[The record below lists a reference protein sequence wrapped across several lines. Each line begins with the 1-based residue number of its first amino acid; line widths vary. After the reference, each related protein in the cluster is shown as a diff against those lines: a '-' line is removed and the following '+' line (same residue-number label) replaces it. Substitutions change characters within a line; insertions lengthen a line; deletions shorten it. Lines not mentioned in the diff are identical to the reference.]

1 MSSETVTATAHPN
14 FALIKYW
21 GKQNER
27 LNLPAAG
34 SISVTV
40 NKLVTRTSVQFDQKL
55 KQDVISLNNKKVNRR
70 DSKRIISFLDLVRG
84 MAKDR
89 RFAKVNSLN
98 NFPTA
103 AGLSSSSA
111 GFAALALSASRAIG
125 LDLNPNDL
133 SVLARRGSGSAARS
147 IHGGFVELLVGMC
160 EDGSDAMATPIADT
174 EFWPIDIMIAITA
187 KSPKN
192 ISSRDG
198 MGITARTSPY
208 YPTWIASTQADLS
221 EMREA
226 ILARDI
232 TKVGELSERSCL
244 KMHGAMLSA
253 NPGIIYWNGGT
264 LNVIEAVRD
273 LRRQGHPV
281 YFTIDAGPQVKIIFE
296 QESKPLVA
304 AALKNCSGVVQSIA
318 TRLGPGA
325 QLMEGEA

>member
-1 MSSETVTATAHPN
+1 MTTATAHPN

-21 GKQNER
+21 GKANEI
-27 LNLPAAG
+27 LNLPVVG

-40 NKLVTRTSVQFDQKL
+40 DKLITRTSVKFDRNL
-55 KQDVISLNNKKVNRR
+55 KKDVIKLNNTKVDQRH
-70 DSKRIISFLDLVRG
+70 SKRIISFLDLVRD

-89 RFAKVNSLN
+89 RFAEVNSMN

-147 IHGGFVELLVGMC
+147 IHGGFVELLVGDR
-160 EDGSDAMATPIADT
+160 EDGRDSRATPIGDT
-174 EFWPIDIMIAITA
+174 EFWPICIMIAITA
-187 KSPKN
+187 KSPKG
-192 ISSRDG
+192 ISSREG
-198 MGITARTSPY
+198 MRVTARTSPY
-208 YPTWIASTQADLS
+208 FSSWITSTQKDLP

-232 TKVGELSERSCL
+232 TKVGELSEHSCL

-264 LNVIEAVRD
+264 LNVTEAVRD
-273 LRRQGHPV
+273 LRKQGHPV
-281 YFTIDAGPQVKIIFE
+281 YFTIDAGPQVKILCE
-296 QESKPLVA
+296 PESKPLVET
-304 AALKNCSGVVQSIA
+304 ALKSCSGVVQLVA
-318 TRLGPGA
+318 TQPGNGARLAG
-325 QLMEGEA
+325 GEA

>member
-1 MSSETVTATAHPN
+1 MITATAHPN

-21 GKQNER
+21 GKANEK
-27 LNLPAAG
+27 LNLPAVG

-40 NKLVTRTSVQFDQKL
+40 DKLMTRTSVKFDRNL
-55 KQDVISLNNKKVNRR
+55 KKDLITLNNTKVDQR
-70 DSKRIISFLDLVRG
+70 DSKRIISYLDLVRG
-84 MAKDR
+84 MAKER
-89 RFAKVNSLN
+89 RFAEVNSLN

-147 IHGGFVELLVGMC
+147 IHGGFVELVVGDR
-160 EDGSDAMATPIADT
+160 EDGRDSRATPIGDK
-174 EFWPIDIMIAITA
+174 EFWSICIMIAITA
-187 KSPKN
+187 KSPKGV
-192 ISSRDG
+192 SSRDG
-198 MGITARTSPY
+198 MRITAKTSPY
-208 YPTWIASTQADLS
+208 YPTWIASTQTDLS

-232 TKVGELSERSCL
+232 TKVGELSEHSCL

-264 LNVIEAVRD
+264 LSAIEAVRD

-281 YFTIDAGPQVKIIFE
+281 FFTIDAGPQVKIICE
-296 QESKPLVA
+296 PESKPFVE
-304 AALKNCSGVVQSIA
+304 AALKSCSGVVQLVA
-318 TRLGPGA
+318 TRPGPGA
-325 QLMEGEA
+325 RLVRGGA